1 MPDVVIR
8 DLVDFPECLPT
19 ISAWFHGEWSD
30 LLGTD
35 TPADIEHHISHW
47 TARDA
52 IPTALV
58 AVIEH
63 RVVGTVLLKG
73 KAFDHYGEAPWLSG
87 LYVVPEHR
95 QAGIGLQLVR
105 AAEKKAASMGI
116 HKLYLYT
123 PRAQRFYET
132 LGWRRKEER
141 AIASICVTVMEKT
154 LFPQNMF
161 QPLPAPGRG

>member
-35 TPADIEHHISHW
+35 TPADIEYHISHW
-47 TARDA
+47 TERDA